1 MGGDAWALWRKRST
15 GWEHMHTTD
24 ELPVRPVDVA
34 MGHHWTS
41 TSPSSHFLQSL
52 TVARHSRD
60 DDGAATHTTVT
71 VDGVT
76 HRRAGEPTRQRP
88 LDVDELPEL
97 LANLTDD
104 EIGRLM
110 EAVDGMRRD
119 RAS

>member
-1 MGGDAWALWRKRST
+1 
-15 GWEHMHTTD
+15 MHTTD